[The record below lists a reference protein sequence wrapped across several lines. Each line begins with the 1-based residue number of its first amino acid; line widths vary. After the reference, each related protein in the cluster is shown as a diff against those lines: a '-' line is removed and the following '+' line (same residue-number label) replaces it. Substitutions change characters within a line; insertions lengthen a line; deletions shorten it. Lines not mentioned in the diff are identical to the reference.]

1 LKEAY
6 SLQDLRDKTDANE
19 ETKTDLT
26 AGIEAANR
34 VLTQANAAV
43 DRELRNEALEDLCI
57 RVDDWKNHRVDQFGD
72 LLLHGHF
79 PVVTGKSDVQKE
91 VRPHSTLIRNDSIR
105 NITTTVGSKA
115 KALLSTFSPSNLM
128 FAFDDTGN
136 SQWDVVSENGS
147 EETFVDQ
154 RHESPE
160 EDLDYFLANMTF
172 HHFIGSHPITGHPFL
187 AEQYANSLGV
197 GCPFYQQY
205 TIYLF
210 ERILL
215 CCKEVN
221 PNKSKDKLMGTQKD
235 KKDKKD
241 KNKTKEPNKNAKLQL
256 KGRIFMTNV
265 TEVLSLA
272 KQGNSGNSSTASLF
286 HNLFTI
292 IQVPIQSKSSGK
304 AIQESRTSSSDFRM
318 RKL

>member
-1 LKEAY
+1 M
-6 SLQDLRDKTDANE
+6 RDKTGADE
-19 ETKTDLT
+19 QTKDDLT
-26 AGIEAANR
+26 LGIEAANR

-43 DRELRNEALEDLCI
+43 DRELRGEALEDLCV
-57 RVDDWKNHRVDQFGD
+57 RVDDWKNHRVDHFGD

-91 VRPHSTLIRNDSIR
+91 VRSNSFPLRNSTIRNKFSSR
-105 NITTTVGSKA
+105 A
-115 KALLSTFSPSNLM
+115 KSLIADISNNLM
-128 FAFDDTGN
+128 FALDAKDE
-136 SQWDVVSENGS
+136 SQWDAVSEAPS
-147 EETFVDQ
+147 ERTSLDQ
-154 RHESPE
+154 CHESPGS
-160 EDLDYFLANMTF
+160 DPNPNHFLANMIF
-172 HHFIGSHPITGHPFL
+172 HEFKASHPITGNPLL
-187 AEQYANSLGV
+187 AEQYANRKGIV
-197 GCPFYQQY
+197 CPSFQQY

-221 PNKSKDKLMGTQKD
+221 PNKSKDKLMGAQKD

-272 KQGNSGNSSTASLF
+272 KQGNAGNFNNILLF
-286 HNLFTI
+286 HSLLIISRVLHGSNLL
-292 IQVPIQSKSSGK
+292 
-304 AIQESRTSSSDFRM
+304 ERRSRS
-318 RKL
+318 

>member
-1 LKEAY
+1 M
-6 SLQDLRDKTDANE
+6 RDKTGADE
-19 ETKTDLT
+19 ETKADLT
-26 AGIEAANR
+26 SGIEAANR

-43 DRELRNEALEDLCI
+43 DRELRIEALEDLRN
-57 RVDDWKNHRVDQFGD
+57 RVDDWKNHRVDHFGE

-91 VRPHSTLIRNDSIR
+91 VRSHSLPIRNSSIR
-105 NITTTVGSKA
+105 QSFGSRTK
-115 KALLSTFSPSNLM
+115 SFMSNFNANLVY
-128 FAFDDTGN
+128 AFDAIDE
-136 SQWDVVSENGS
+136 WDEASEAPS
-147 EETFVDQ
+147 ERTSLDQ
-154 RHESPE
+154 RHERPE
-160 EDLDYFLANMTF
+160 PDMDHFLANMIF
-172 HHFIGSHPITGHPFL
+172 HQYTHCHSITGNPIL
-187 AEQYANSLGV
+187 AEEYANSLGIV
-197 GCPFYQQY
+197 RPSYQQY

-221 PNKSKDKLMGTQKD
+221 PNKSKDKLMGAQKD

-272 KQGNSGNSSTASLF
+272 KQGNAGNFNISCLVHSLLTMYRLLHRSNLLERRPRSREF
-286 HNLFTI
+286 HHQIFKRGNDEEM
-292 IQVPIQSKSSGK
+292 VRRS
-304 AIQESRTSSSDFRM
+304 
-318 RKL
+318 